1 MRARHGLRTR
11 IRVRH
16 PGMQYPGYDEAEGL
30 TIEEAVNRIAK
41 RWGISAGNLWRGA
54 EITIPD
60 FDICI
65 QRGGRRA

>member
-1 MRARHGLRTR
+1 MR
-11 IRVRH
+11 
-16 PGMQYPGYDEAEGL
+16 YPGYDEAEGM

-41 RWGISAGNLWRGA
+41 RWGIPAENLWRGA